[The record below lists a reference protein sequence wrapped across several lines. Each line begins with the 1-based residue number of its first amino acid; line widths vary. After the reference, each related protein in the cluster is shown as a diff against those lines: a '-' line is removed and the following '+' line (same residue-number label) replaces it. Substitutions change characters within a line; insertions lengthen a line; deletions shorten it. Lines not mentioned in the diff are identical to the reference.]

1 MTDPTL
7 GASRPLVPPLYPAA
21 VYTLPDLDALDRIM
35 NAEEPGFIYARDG
48 HPNAYDLAARLA
60 ALESGQWGLVTASGM
75 AAITASLL
83 ALLQAGDR
91 VVASDKLYGR
101 TSQLLQQEL
110 SRFGVTTTWVDATDL
125 DSVRR
130 ALDEPARVLFVET
143 MSNPM
148 LRLADVEKLAGLA
161 YSRHCK
167 LIVDNTFAT
176 PVLVKPL
183 ELGADLVVESLTKLI
198 GGHSDVT
205 LGAVCGEDAEL
216 LPAITQVASIW
227 GLAAPPFD
235 CWLALRGLG
244 TLELR
249 VRAATAT
256 AAALADWLERQSGVS
271 RVVYPG
277 RPDHPDHALTRKLL
291 PEGCG
296 NMLCFELD
304 GGREAVNRFL
314 RRSLPQ
320 PPAPGI
326 PFSPSLG
333 HTGTTCSDPAGT
345 SHRYVS
351 PAERRR
357 QGIGD
362 GLVRLSV
369 GLEPLAVIQAELAR
383 GLG

>member
-1 MTDPTL
+1 VTDPTL

-60 ALESGQWGLVTASGM
+60 ALENGQWGLVTSSGM

-83 ALLQAGDR
+83 ALLQQGDR
-91 VVASDKLYGR
+91 VLASDKLYGR
-101 TSQLLQQEL
+101 TAQLLQQEL
-110 SRFGVTTTWVDATDL
+110 SRFGVTTDWVDVTDL
-125 DSVRR
+125 DTVRR

-143 MSNPM
+143 MSNP
-148 LRLADVEKLAGLA
+148 LVRLADVEKLAGLA

-167 LIVDNTFAT
+167 FIVDNTFAT

-183 ELGADLVVESLTKLI
+183 DLGADLVVESLTKLI

-205 LGAVCGEDAEL
+205 LGAVCGEDPDL
-216 LPAITQVASIW
+216 FPAVSQVASIW

-249 VRAATAT
+249 VRAATAN
-256 AAALADWLERQSGVS
+256 AAALADWLARQSDVA

-277 RPDHPDHALTRKLL
+277 RPDHPDYGLGRKLL

-296 NMLCFELD
+296 HMLCFELS

-314 RRSLPQ
+314 RR
-320 PPAPGI
+320 ATGV

-333 HTGTTCSDPAGT
+333 HTGTTCSYPAGT

-351 PAERRR
+351 PAERKR
-357 QGIGD
+357 QGITD

-369 GLEPLAVIQAELAR
+369 GVEPLEQTQAELAR